1 MVWCGFVWKWTVVSV
16 VWCFVLVDW
25 WVGGWIWGEEG
36 RWRTDVMD
44 SLVWVGTVSEE
55 TRAPQ

>member
-1 MVWCGFVWKWTVVSV
+1 MVSV